1 VRILV
6 VHNYY
11 QDPGGEDAVFHQEVE
26 ALKKNHSVETLTF
39 KNRKGF
45 LGLLQ
50 YLFYP
55 YNIWAAFCL
64 RKKVRHFHPEIIH
77 VHNTHYACGP
87 IIFRTAQRLRI
98 PVVFT
103 LHNYRLLCPS
113 ALLFFDGK
121 MYTESIESSFPW
133 DGVKK
138 GVLDHSVLKT
148 FLTAFTYKLH
158 SVLGTWKK
166 VDAYLPLTNY
176 AKSLILKSKLNIHP
190 DKIIVKPNFITLSD
204 KTNSTATKAEPY
216 FLFVGRLSEEKGILQ
231 LIASF
236 NKSASKS
243 LKIIGDGP
251 LRKYISDLKNPRIEL
266 LGFLQKEEI
275 FEYIRKATAV
285 IIPSVWLEGLPM
297 VLLETLSLKRPV
309 VISEIVAASEIIRDN
324 QNGFVINPSDFSEKL
339 DAIAK
344 DKKLPEISE
353 NGFKTLEQQFTKE
366 KVMNQLEGIYAG
378 LIK

>member
-1 VRILV
+1 MRILV

-26 ALKKNHSVETLTF
+26 ALKINHSVETLTF

-45 LGLLQ
+45 IGLLQ

-64 RKKVRHFHPEIIH
+64 RKKVKHFHPEIIH
-77 VHNTHYACGP
+77 VHNTHYASGP

-121 MYTESIESSFPW
+121 MYMKSIESNFPW
-133 DGVKK
+133 DAIKK
-138 GVLDHSVLKT
+138 GVLDHSIIKT

-158 SVLGTWKK
+158 SVMGTWKRM
-166 VDAYLPLTNY
+166 DAYLPLTDY
-176 AKSLILKSKLNIHP
+176 AKGLIIKSKLGIHP
-190 DKIIVKPNFITLSD
+190 DKIIVKPNFINLPAKS
-204 KTNSTATKAEPY
+204 NSNTTPSEPY

-236 NKSASKS
+236 NKSNSHF

-251 LRKYISDLKNPRIEL
+251 LKKNVSDLNNPRIEL
-266 LGFLQKEEI
+266 LGFLEKQKI
-275 FEYIRKATAV
+275 FDYISKAKAV

-297 VLLETLSLKRPV
+297 VLLETLSLKTPV
-309 VISEIVAASEIIRDN
+309 VISEIIAASEIIEDN
-324 QNGFVINPSDFSEKL
+324 QNGFVINPLDFSKKL
-339 DAIAK
+339 DAIAVNTE
-344 DKKLPEISE
+344 LGQIGE
-353 NGFKTLEQQFTKE
+353 NGLRVFEQKFSRE
-366 KVMNQLEGIYAG
+366 KVMNQLQDIYTG